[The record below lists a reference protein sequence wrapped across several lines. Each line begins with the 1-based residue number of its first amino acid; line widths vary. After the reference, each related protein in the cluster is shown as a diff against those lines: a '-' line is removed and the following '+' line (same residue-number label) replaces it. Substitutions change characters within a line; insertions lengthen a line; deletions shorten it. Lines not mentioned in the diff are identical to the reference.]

1 MRVFILE
8 QNEKGELL
16 YPVTNEFG
24 SGSAP
29 FLVLKGSHVARWHT
43 LSSNSMVRVRSG
55 LGKASLLPIY

>member
-29 FLVLKGSHVARWHT
+29 
-43 LSSNSMVRVRSG
+43 VRVEGEPCRPLAQIEFKFDG
-55 LGKASLLPIY
+55 